1 MSAILRGVL
10 KTPPSDYAVPRQTA
24 VTANFS
30 NEQLLLFVFAVK
42 HRAWH
47 FSFSCPIQLSRRWT
61 QWTLP
66 VGLAML

>member
-30 NEQLLLFVFAVK
+30 IEQLLLFVFAV
-42 HRAWH
+42 
-47 FSFSCPIQLSRRWT
+47 
-61 QWTLP
+61 
-66 VGLAML
+66 